1 MLVFPHLMT
10 ESPQSPTVKV
20 KPAIGKVSA
29 ALAAVSAARQ
39 SIAEID
45 SMRATVAKWKAI
57 ASDPTVTD
65 AAADAAAVE
74 LVRASEELRLVELSI
89 DRRNAA
95 LERAIAQSAVVADEV
110 LSLLETQAFH
120 LERDATA
127 TGFELCRKLIAP
139 DAAALSVDLP
149 QGVTREQAI
158 GGTVFHLR
166 GVYESTD
173 LLERVTNAMRVSSA
187 MRAVFAHDLLERWDG
202 DNSAIAAGIASM
214 RAAIAAA

>member
-1 MLVFPHLMT
+1 MT
-10 ESPQSPTVKV
+10 DTPSLQVKV
-20 KPAIGKVSA
+20 KPAIAKVSA

-45 SMRATVAKWKAI
+45 SLRATVAKWKAI
-57 ASDPTVTD
+57 ASDPTVSD
-65 AAADAAAVE
+65 ESANAAAVE

-95 LERAIAQSAVVADEV
+95 LERAITQSAVVADEILSV
-110 LSLLETQAFH
+110 LESQAFS
-120 LERDATA
+120 LEREATA

-139 DAAALSVDLP
+139 DAAELSVDMP
-149 QGVTREQAI
+149 QGLAREQAI

-173 LLERVTNAMRVSSA
+173 LLERVTNAMRASDS

-202 DNSAIAAGIASM
+202 DNAAIASGVSSM

>member
-1 MLVFPHLMT
+1 MT

-20 KPAIGKVSA
+20 KPAIAKVSA

-45 SMRATVAKWKAI
+45 SLRATVGKWRGI
-57 ASDPTVTD
+57 ASDPTVSD
-65 AAADAAAVE
+65 ESANAAAVE
-74 LVRASEELRLVELSI
+74 LVRASEELRLAEIGI

-95 LERAIAQSAVVADEV
+95 LERAIAQSAVVADEI

-127 TGFELCRKLIAP
+127 TGFELCRKLLAP

-149 QGVTREQAI
+149 QGAAREQAI

-166 GVYESTD
+166 GVYEATD
-173 LLERVTNAMRVSSA
+173 LLERVTNAMRGSDA

>member
-1 MLVFPHLMT
+1 MT

-20 KPAIGKVSA
+20 KPAIAKVSA

-45 SMRATVAKWKAI
+45 SLRATVAKWRAV
-57 ASDPTVTD
+57 ASDPSVSD
-65 AAADAAAVE
+65 EAANAAAVE
-74 LVRASEELRLVELSI
+74 LVRASEELRLAEIGI

-95 LERAIAQSAVVADEV
+95 LERAIAQSAAVADEV

-120 LERDATA
+120 LEREATA

-149 QGVTREQAI
+149 QGAARESAI

-166 GVYESTD
+166 GVYEATD
-173 LLERVTNAMRVSSA
+173 LLERVTNAMRGSDT

-202 DNSAIAAGIASM
+202 DNSAIAAGVASM